1 MAAGILGSPAT
12 HHRAGGWW
20 YFAAWEAR
28 GDCKSMLER
37 IFAPASVDSL
47 FSDAAMLAAM
57 ARFERGLAQ
66 AQASVGMIPASA
78 AQAISRACNELGDPS
93 ATDGTGSELAD
104 GRFDPAKLYPAAR
117 NAGTLVI
124 PFLKALGE
132 QVAAVDPDAVRFLHH
147 GSTSQD
153 VLDSALAMQCRE
165 AGRRLLD
172 ALERT
177 GTALCV
183 LIDAHRET
191 MMVGRTVLQPA
202 SPIPFAWKVT
212 GWLDPLTRCRRHLRT
227 SLLDGAV
234 LQFGGAVGTLSGQ
247 GVAPEEA
254 QAVAQRLADSLG
266 LMLPAA
272 SWHASRDRF
281 ARLGSELAILCGCLG
296 KIGGDIA
303 LMMQSE
309 VAEAFEPAG
318 LGRGGSSAM
327 PHKRNPVGALLMREA
342 ALRTPGL
349 AATLVGAMDV
359 EHERGLGQ
367 WQSNWWTLRSLFG
380 ATASSLAAAE
390 EVLTDLQVDA
400 GAMQANIDR
409 MHGFVFSESISAHIA
424 PKLGKQEAQRL
435 VSELCETALSSGM
448 SLRQVLGRD
457 TRISAVMNLGD
468 LERLFDPLSQLGA
481 TAPMIGQVL
490 AAWRSSR

>member
-1 MAAGILGSPAT
+1 
-12 HHRAGGWW
+12 
-20 YFAAWEAR
+20 
-28 GDCKSMLER
+28 MLER

-66 AQASVGMIPASA
+66 AQASIGLIPDSA
-78 AQAISRACNELGDPS
+78 AQAISRACNELGDPA
-93 ATDGTGSELAD
+93 ATDDSANDLAG
-104 GRFDPAKLYPAAR
+104 GRFDSAKLYPAAR
-117 NAGTLVI
+117 NSGTLVI

-132 QVAAVDPDAVRFLHH
+132 QVATVDPEAVRFLHH

-153 VLDSALAMQCRE
+153 VVDSALAMQCKE
-165 AGRRLLD
+165 AGRRLVD

-177 GTALCV
+177 GAALCG
-183 LIDAHRET
+183 LIEAHRGT
-191 MMVGRTVLQPA
+191 MMVGRTLLQPA
-202 SPIPFAWKVT
+202 APIPFAWKAAC
-212 GWLDPLTRCRRHLRT
+212 WLDPLTRSRRHLRT
-227 SLLDGAV
+227 SLLDSAM

-247 GVAPEEA
+247 NLPPEQT
-254 QAVAQRLADSLG
+254 QAVAQRLADALG
-266 LMLPAA
+266 LMKPAA
-272 SWHASRDRF
+272 SWHTSRDRF

-342 ALRTPGL
+342 ALRSPGL
-349 AATLVGAMDV
+349 VATLVGDMGV

-367 WQSNWWTLRSLFG
+367 WQSAWWTIRNLFG
-380 ATASSLAAAE
+380 AAASSLAAAE
-390 EVLTDLQVDA
+390 EVLGGLQVNTK
-400 GAMQANIDR
+400 GMQANIDR
-409 MHGFVFSESISAHIA
+409 MHGFVYSEAVSAHLA
-424 PKLGKQEAQRL
+424 PKLGKKESQAL
-435 VSELCETALSSGM
+435 VSELCETALAKGM

-457 TRISAVMNLGD
+457 SRISAVMNLGD
-468 LERLFDPLSQLGA
+468 LERIFDPASQLGA
-481 TAPMIGQVL
+481 TGPMIDQVL

>member
-1 MAAGILGSPAT
+1 
-12 HHRAGGWW
+12 
-20 YFAAWEAR
+20 
-28 GDCKSMLER
+28 MLER

-66 AQASVGMIPASA
+66 AQASSGVIPDAA
-78 AQAISRACNELGDPS
+78 AQAISRACNELGDPA
-93 ATDGTGSELAD
+93 ATDDSGDALAG

-132 QVAAVDPDAVRFLHH
+132 QVATVDPDAVRYLHH
-147 GSTSQD
+147 GATSQD
-153 VLDSALAMQCRE
+153 VIDSALAMQCKE
-165 AGRRLLD
+165 AGRRVLD

-177 GTALCV
+177 GAALCT
-183 LIDAHRET
+183 LIDAHQDT
-191 MMVGRTVLQPA
+191 AMVGRTLMQSA
-202 SPIPFAWKVT
+202 SPITFAWKAAC
-212 GWLDPLTRCRRHLRT
+212 WLDPLTRSRRHLRT
-227 SLLDGAV
+227 SLLDVAV

-247 GVAPEEA
+247 GVAPDRT
-254 QAVAQRLADSLG
+254 QAIAQRLADSLG

-272 SWHASRDRF
+272 SWHTGRDRF
-281 ARLGSELAILCGCLG
+281 ARLGSELAIVCGCLG
-296 KIGGDIA
+296 KIGTDIA
-303 LMMQSE
+303 LMMQAE

-342 ALRTPGL
+342 ALRSPGL
-349 AATLVGAMDV
+349 ANTLVSCMGI

-367 WQSNWWTLRSLFG
+367 WQSTWWTVRELFG

-390 EVLTDLQVDA
+390 EVLGGLQVNTA
-400 GAMQANIDR
+400 GMQANIDR
-409 MHGFVFSESISAHIA
+409 MHGFVYSEAVSAHIA
-424 PKLGKQEAQRL
+424 PKLGKREAQAL
-435 VSELCETALSSGM
+435 VSELCDTALEKGL

-468 LERLFDPLSQLGA
+468 LERLFDPASQRGA
-481 TAPMIGQVL
+481 AEPMIGQVL
-490 AAWRSSR
+490 AAWRASR

>member
-1 MAAGILGSPAT
+1 
-12 HHRAGGWW
+12 
-20 YFAAWEAR
+20 
-28 GDCKSMLER
+28 MLER

-66 AQASVGMIPASA
+66 AQASIGLIPDSA
-78 AQAISRACNELGDPS
+78 AQAISRACNELGDPA
-93 ATDGTGSELAD
+93 ATDDSANDLAG

-117 NAGTLVI
+117 NSGTLVI

-132 QVAAVDPDAVRFLHH
+132 QVATVDPEAVRFLHH

-153 VLDSALAMQCRE
+153 VVDSALAMQCKE
-165 AGRRLLD
+165 AGRRLVD

-177 GTALCV
+177 GAALCG
-183 LIDAHRET
+183 LIEAHRGT
-191 MMVGRTVLQPA
+191 MMVGRTLLQPA
-202 SPIPFAWKVT
+202 APIPFAWKAAC
-212 GWLDPLTRCRRHLRT
+212 WLDPLTRSRRHLRT
-227 SLLDGAV
+227 SLLDSAM

-247 GVAPEEA
+247 NLPAEQT
-254 QAVAQRLADSLG
+254 QAVAQRLADALG
-266 LMLPAA
+266 LMKPAA
-272 SWHASRDRF
+272 SWHTSRDRF

-342 ALRTPGL
+342 ALRSPGL
-349 AATLVGAMDV
+349 VATLVGDMGV

-367 WQSNWWTLRSLFG
+367 WQSAWWTIRNLFG
-380 ATASSLAAAE
+380 AAASSLAAAE
-390 EVLTDLQVDA
+390 EVLGGLQVNTK
-400 GAMQANIDR
+400 GMQANIDR
-409 MHGFVFSESISAHIA
+409 MHGFVYSEAVSAHLA
-424 PKLGKQEAQRL
+424 PKLGKKESQAL
-435 VSELCETALSSGM
+435 VSELCETALAKGM

-457 TRISAVMNLGD
+457 SRISAVMNLGD
-468 LERLFDPLSQLGA
+468 LERIFDPASQLGA
-481 TAPMIGQVL
+481 TGPMIDQIL

>member
-1 MAAGILGSPAT
+1 
-12 HHRAGGWW
+12 
-20 YFAAWEAR
+20 
-28 GDCKSMLER
+28 MLER

-66 AQASVGMIPASA
+66 AQASLGLIPDGA
-78 AQAISRACNELGDPS
+78 AQAISRACNELGDPA
-93 ATDGTGSELAD
+93 ATDGSGADLAD

-132 QVAAVDPDAVRFLHH
+132 QVATVDPEAVRFLHH

-153 VLDSALAMQCRE
+153 VIDSALAMQCKE

-172 ALERT
+172 TLERS
-177 GTALCV
+177 GSALCA
-183 LIDAHRET
+183 LIDSHRDT
-191 MMVGRTVLQPA
+191 MMVGRTLLQPA
-202 SPIPFAWKVT
+202 TPIPFAWKVAC
-212 GWLDPLTRCRRHLRT
+212 WLDPLTRSRRHLRT
-227 SLLDGAV
+227 SLLDSAV
-234 LQFGGAVGTLSGQ
+234 LQFGGAVGTLSAQ
-247 GVAPEEA
+247 GVPAAQA

-266 LMLPAA
+266 LMMPAA
-272 SWHASRDRF
+272 SWHTSRDRF

-296 KIGGDIA
+296 KIGMDIA

-349 AATLVGAMDV
+349 ATTLVAGMDV

-367 WQSNWWTLRSLFG
+367 WQSTWWTVRSLFG

-390 EVLTDLQVDA
+390 EVLGGLQVNA
-400 GAMQANIDR
+400 QAMQANIDR
-409 MHGFVFSESISAHIA
+409 MHGFVFSEAVAAHIA
-424 PKLGKQEAQRL
+424 PKLGKKEAQAL
-435 VSELCETALSSGM
+435 VSELCESALAKGM

-468 LERLFDPLSQLGA
+468 LERLFDPQSQLGA
-481 TAPMIGQVL
+481 TGPMIGQVL

>member
-1 MAAGILGSPAT
+1 
-12 HHRAGGWW
+12 
-20 YFAAWEAR
+20 
-28 GDCKSMLER
+28 MLER

-66 AQASVGMIPASA
+66 AQASIGLIPDSA

-93 ATDGTGSELAD
+93 ATDDNADVLA
-104 GRFDPAKLYPAAR
+104 GGCFDPAKLYPAAR
-117 NAGTLVI
+117 NSGTLVI

-132 QVAAVDPDAVRFLHH
+132 QVATIDPEAVRFLHH

-153 VLDSALAMQCRE
+153 VIDSALAMQCKE
-165 AGRRLLD
+165 AGRRVLD

-177 GTALCV
+177 GAALCGIV
-183 LIDAHRET
+183 DAHRGT
-191 MMVGRTVLQPA
+191 MMIGRTLLQPA
-202 SPIPFAWKVT
+202 APIPFAWKAAS
-212 GWLDPLTRCRRHLRT
+212 WLDPLTRSRRHLRT
-227 SLLDGAV
+227 SLLDSAV

-247 GVAPEEA
+247 NLSPEKT

-266 LMLPAA
+266 LMMPAA

-281 ARLGSELAILCGCLG
+281 ARLGSEIAILCGSLG
-296 KIGGDIA
+296 KVGGDIA
-303 LMMQSE
+303 LLMQSE

-342 ALRTPGL
+342 ALRAPGL
-349 AATLVGAMDV
+349 VATLVGDMDV

-367 WQSNWWTLRSLFG
+367 WQSSWWTMRNLFG
-380 ATASSLAAAE
+380 AAASSLAAAE
-390 EVLTDLQVDA
+390 EVLGGLQVNA
-400 GAMQANIDR
+400 KGMQGNIDR
-409 MHGFVFSESISAHIA
+409 MHGFVYSEAVSAHLA
-424 PKLGKQEAQRL
+424 PKLGKKEAQAL
-435 VSELCETALSSGM
+435 VSELCETALAKDM

-457 TRISAVMNLGD
+457 SRISAVMNLGD
-468 LERLFDPLSQLGA
+468 LERLFDPESQRGA
-481 TAPMIGQVL
+481 SGPMIDQVL